1 MSTQPHDQS
10 AEPKPAPPLPDDIA
24 RDLED
29 NSALQVRFAGGHV
42 SISTLAEQGVKA
54 VEEYLEGRERALAT
68 LHAVAIKS
76 TRPSDWTRY
85 KDRDGRVICVLRDNG
100 AANIRKW
107 MGISIYNHR
116 GHPLDRGIPGPK
128 VSEEK
133 PEDPSGQVVTVTEM
147 WADAFCSLTG
157 EHIQGVYSAIRS
169 DDKWRGRETLQDQK
183 ASTRTYIDTKCTRI
197 LSGLR
202 KVPEEMLAGAGLD
215 VEKAYAGSG
224 FGTSAERQAGKVAE
238 AGVKDK
244 AQQLRE
250 EILRRVGGD
259 AVAAKDLLRDITKGE
274 KKGPD
279 GKIFP
284 GFSSVDRM
292 TKDWQVDNA
301 WKKLRSHPTFGD
313 DVEREPGQEG

>member
-1 MSTQPHDQS
+1 
-10 AEPKPAPPLPDDIA
+10 
-24 RDLED
+24 
-29 NSALQVRFAGGHV
+29 V
-42 SISTLAEQGVKA
+42 SISTLAEQGTEV
-54 VEEYLEGRERALAT
+54 VEKYLEARERALAT

-76 TRPSDWTRY
+76 TKPSDWTKFR
-85 KDRDGRVICVLRDNG
+85 DRDGRVICVLRDNG

-116 GHPLDRGIPGPK
+116 GHPLDPTVPGPK
-128 VSEEK
+128 VSVVK
-133 PEDPSGQVVTVTEM
+133 PDDPHGSPITVTEM
-147 WADAFCSLTG
+147 WADAHCSLTG
-157 EHIQGVYSAIRS
+157 EHIEGVYSAIRS
-169 DDKWRGRETLQDQK
+169 DDNWRGRETLQDQK
-183 ASTRTYIDTKCTRI
+183 ASTRTYVDTKCTRI

-202 KVPEEMLAGAGLD
+202 KVPDEMLAGAGVD

-238 AGVKDK
+238 AGVKEK
-244 AQQLRE
+244 AQELRE

-274 KKGPD
+274 KKGSD

-292 TKDWQVDNA
+292 TKAWQVDNA
-301 WKKLRSHPTFGD
+301 WKKLRAHPTFGD
-313 DVEREPGQEG
+313 DAEREPGQEG